1 MTDKTVKGMVDKRW
15 SEDWVEY
22 LFNIV
27 SEVRMKQR

>member
-1 MTDKTVKGMVDKRW
+1 MTGKTVERMVDKSL

-27 SEVRMKQR
+27 SEIRME